1 MSISVPTAE
10 PRTGAKPPPGPAGRL
25 RLGWL
30 AVVAGVSLAAVM
42 WGGDDQPTA
51 PSSGPVSLPVTELSE
66 RVPDVAASSTVDVS
80 RDWSQRFFPGDGSF
94 TGMATSPTGAV
105 AAVGQRQVLGH
116 GAFVWVLASPGEAW
130 TERSLETGDRA
141 VVRDVAAFEDGFVIG
156 GAIVEPGSGTST
168 PTLWFG
174 RPFGTD
180 FTVRDQPFAGPGRV
194 DGVRIIEGELFVF
207 GQAGGPFS
215 DNLDRGSAR
224 FGRVFVSRQREWED
238 ITPPGFSVI
247 VTDLVAADDG
257 LLAVGGDAEGP
268 AVWRREASEGGWQ
281 RLFGGGGENG
291 VITDITTHPAGGFV
305 ATARFND
312 DRESVRTVV
321 LHGLD
326 RGRWTTLGSP
336 LRRDVGWIEPVANG
350 VVGGA
355 FDSLGGVSS
364 SGRLWTFDFVSGW
377 DFVEVARVWWEPR
390 WPTTLRGYTHPYVY
404 GSAAGQPA
412 MWQADASSEFA
423 ATIPIVIDRRWTLVG
438 QVPAS
443 GAIVDT
449 GEHLYALGSTVSPA
463 SLWFSTVGS
472 AWREVTLDPGFV
484 LGGVGESAD
493 GALVWGQT
501 EVGGVVY
508 DIADDG
514 SRWAVR
520 SLDGYEV
527 RHVSDVGGDRVILAD
542 AAEGSVRIDIT
553 PDGLVTNE
561 IPRLPPRVASAGDVL
576 VGFDHARPVFGLAVS
591 ADLGASWHT
600 IDVPVFTLAE
610 SDGGILVVTA
620 EDDRRILALDTASFE
635 ISEVHVD
642 RPLSFAAI
650 HGLASVLPTWSG
662 GVVADGPVVVRLR
675 LDTGAEVVDV
685 RPGPHLGLGGVFVA
699 TVPGPRGYAVVS
711 ERGTP
716 VLYRWNEDVP

>member
-1 MSISVPTAE
+1 MPTAE
-10 PRTGAKPPPGPAGRL
+10 PRTGAKPPPEPPGRL
-25 RLGWL
+25 WFGWL
-30 AVVAGVSLAAVM
+30 AVVAGVSLVAVM

-51 PSSGPVSLPVTELSE
+51 PSSGPVSSPVTELSGADL
-66 RVPDVAASSTVDVS
+66 DVAVSGAVDVS
-80 RDWSQRFFPGDGSF
+80 RDWSQRFFPGDGTF
-94 TGMATSPTGAV
+94 TGLAASPSGAV
-105 AAVGQRQVLGH
+105 AAVGQRQVPGQ
-116 GAFVWVLASPGEAW
+116 GAFVWVLDSLGEAW
-130 TERSLETGDRA
+130 TERSLEAGDRA
-141 VVRDVAAFEDGFVIG
+141 VVRDVAVFEDGFVVG
-156 GAIVEPGSGTST
+156 GAVVEPGSGTST

-180 FTVRDQPFAGPGRV
+180 FTVRDQPFPGPGRV
-194 DGVRIIEGELFVF
+194 DGVRIIGGELFVF
-207 GQAGGPFS
+207 GQAGGAFS

-224 FGRVFVSRQREWED
+224 FGRVFVSRQRVWED

-247 VTDLVAADDG
+247 VTDLVATDDG
-257 LLAVGGDAEGP
+257 LLAVGGDADGP
-268 AVWRREASEGGWQ
+268 AVWRREESEARWQ
-281 RLFGGGGENG
+281 RLFVGGGENG
-291 VITDITTHPAGGFV
+291 VITDITAHPAGGFV

-321 LHGLD
+321 LHGLE
-326 RGRWTTLGSP
+326 RGRWTALGSP

-355 FDSLGGVSS
+355 FDTLGGVAS
-364 SGRLWTFDFVSGW
+364 SGRLWTFGFATGW

-412 MWQADASSEFA
+412 MWQADAASEYA
-423 ATIPIVIDRRWTLVG
+423 ATIPLVIDRRWRLVG

-443 GAIVDT
+443 GAVVDT
-449 GEHLYALGSTVSPA
+449 GSHLFALGSTVSPA

-472 AWREVTLDPGFV
+472 AWREIALDPGFV
-484 LGGVGESAD
+484 LGGVGESTD

-520 SLDGYEV
+520 SLDGLEV

-542 AAEGSVRIDIT
+542 GAGGSVRIGIT
-553 PDGLVTNE
+553 PDGLVSEE
-561 IPRLPPRVASAGDVL
+561 IPRLPPRVAAAGDVL

-600 IDVPVFTLAE
+600 IDVPVFTLGE
-610 SDGGILVVTA
+610 SNGRILVVTA
-620 EDDRRILALDTASFE
+620 EDDRRILALDTAAFE
-635 ISEVHVD
+635 ISEVDVD

-650 HGLASVLPTWSG
+650 HGLTSVLPTWSG
-662 GVVADGPVVVRLR
+662 GVVADGPVVVRLGR
-675 LDTGAEVVDV
+675 DGAAEVVDV
-685 RPGPHLGLGGVFVA
+685 QTGPNLGLGGVFVA
-699 TVPGPRGYAVVS
+699 TVPGPRGYALVS

-716 VLYRWNEDVP
+716 VLYRWNEAMP